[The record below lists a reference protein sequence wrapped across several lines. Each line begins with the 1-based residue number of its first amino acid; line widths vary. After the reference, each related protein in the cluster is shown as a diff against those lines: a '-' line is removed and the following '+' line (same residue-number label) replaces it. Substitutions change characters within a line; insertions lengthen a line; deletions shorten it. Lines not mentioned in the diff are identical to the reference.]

1 MECNKHIAFSQQT
14 LYCCAVRMNACI
26 NLRDMA
32 EMTRGEIE
40 QTVRA
45 ADRYNPSVTASCE
58 EFYKQVRSLES
69 SVTCAYKIAVR
80 LAKRTTDLREL
91 CDIWKTASEI
101 CDSILKALKSLKDS
115 RPECGTPQLYDLAL
129 DYKNAAFKR
138 YQLNQEALQWEKT
151 EIPEGLFPKST

>member
-1 MECNKHIAFSQQT
+1 MPEFQGKPQPAQIQVSRFSRNPVQT
-14 LYCCAVRMNACI
+14 LTTIVRC
-26 NLRDMA
+26 L
-32 EMTRGEIE
+32 
-40 QTVRA
+40 
-45 ADRYNPSVTASCE
+45 ADHVETE
-58 EFYKQVRSLES
+58 L
-69 SVTCAYKIAVR
+69 

-115 RPECGTPQLYDLAL
+115 RSECGTPQLYDLAL

>member
-1 MECNKHIAFSQQT
+1 
-14 LYCCAVRMNACI
+14 
-26 NLRDMA
+26 
-32 EMTRGEIE
+32 
-40 QTVRA
+40 
-45 ADRYNPSVTASCE
+45 
-58 EFYKQVRSLES
+58 VRSLES
-69 SVTCAYKIAVR
+69 SGKCAYKIAVC

-151 EIPEGLFPKST
+151 EIPEGLFPKSN